1 MRWSGQLVAD
11 LGWLGFFRATNPAPT
26 GLFPYILRLLF
37 PQAIAIATT
46 QPIPVQ
52 PKKTLITIVLPLFG
66 IDLWFAIKLG
76 KKYIT
81 AQMSVNI
88 EKASI
93 GKRLAR
99 IELGIAD
106 RELGETG
113 TAVKPVKKRF
123 RKRPLAAWQLPWAQ
137 VAA

>member
-1 MRWSGQLVAD
+1 
-11 LGWLGFFRATNPAPT
+11 LGFFRASNQAPA

-99 IELGIAD
+99 IES
-106 RELGETG
+106 
-113 TAVKPVKKRF
+113 
-123 RKRPLAAWQLPWAQ
+123 Q
-137 VAA
+137 

>member
-1 MRWSGQLVAD
+1 
-11 LGWLGFFRATNPAPT
+11 
-26 GLFPYILRLLF
+26 LLF
-37 PQAIAIATT
+37 PQAIAIATI

-76 KKYIT
+76 KKYII
-81 AQMSVNI
+81 AQMIVNT

-99 IELGIAD
+99 NKLGAAD
-106 RELGETG
+106 REIGETG
-113 TAVKPVKKRF
+113 SAVKSIKNRF
-123 RKRPLAAWQLPWAQ
+123 
-137 VAA
+137 VSVG